1 VTPLERRYRLLMLAY
16 PDEYRREREAEIV
29 GTLLDEAVHGQEW
42 PSARQIAALAAGGLQ
57 TRARVAAATPRRMLA
72 DGLRLGAVM
81 YFVLLCASTIELSL
95 RHTVFGTPS
104 GTLGH
109 FGLVDLEAVVLAIC
123 VVALAGAAHEI
134 GLAAIVGAVTI
145 QAIMFRDAPV
155 PFDPP
160 HLIVAGWILVTG
172 VVAALAWHP
181 WLRPLRRPWSARFAA
196 LALAGIGL
204 GTLGFLAVDAATL
217 WTTPVLVRLLVVTQP
232 QLSVPVAVLLVA
244 AVAGLDPRPALAATV
259 AVAADAAT
267 HLQTLVAF
275 SSYLELPPVQYELGT
290 VVSLVLAG
298 AALAITV
305 VSARRRVRI

>member
-42 PSARQIAALAAGGLQ
+42 PGARQIAALAAGGLQ
-57 TRARVAAATPRRMLA
+57 TRARLAAATPRRMLA

-95 RHTVFGTPS
+95 RHTVFGTAN

-109 FGLVDLEAVVLAIC
+109 SELVDLESVVIAIG
-123 VVALAGAAHEI
+123 VVALAGAAYEVV
-134 GLAAIVGAVTI
+134 LAAIVGLVAI
-145 QAIMFRDAPV
+145 QAIMFRAPV
-155 PFDPP
+155 PFDPLY
-160 HLIVAGWILVTG
+160 LIVAGWVLVTG

-181 WLRPLRRPWSARFAA
+181 WLRPLRRPWPARLGM

-217 WTTPVLVRLLVVTQP
+217 RTTPALVRLLAVTQP
-232 QLSVPVAVLLVA
+232 QLTVPVAVLLVA
-244 AVAGLDPRPALAATV
+244 AVVGLDPRPALAATIT
-259 AVAADAAT
+259 VAAEAGAR
-267 HLQTLVAF
+267 LPTLVAF
-275 SSYLELPPVQYELGT
+275 SSYLRFPPLPYELGT
-290 VVSLVLAG
+290 VVSLALAA

-305 VSARRRVRI
+305 VCAWRRVRI

>member
-1 VTPLERRYRLLMLAY
+1 MLAY
-16 PDEYRREREAEIV
+16 PDEYRRERGAEIV

-42 PSARQIAALAAGGLQ
+42 PGARQIAALAAGGLQ
-57 TRARVAAATPRRMLA
+57 TRARLAAATPRRMLA

-109 FGLVDLEAVVLAIC
+109 AELVDLEAVVLAIG
-123 VVALAGAAHEI
+123 VVAVAGAAYEV
-134 GLAAIVGAVTI
+134 GLAAIVGLVAI
-145 QAIMFRDAPV
+145 RAIMFRDMPV
-155 PFDPP
+155 RFDPLY
-160 HLIVAGWILVTG
+160 LIVAGWLLVTG
-172 VVAALAWHP
+172 VVAVLAWHP
-181 WLRPLRRPWSARFAA
+181 SLRPLRRPWPARLGA

-217 WTTPVLVRLLVVTQP
+217 LTTPALVRLLVVTQP

-244 AVAGLDPRPALAATV
+244 AVVGLDPRPALAATV
-259 AVAADAAT
+259 TVAAEAAT
-267 HLQTLVAF
+267 RLQTLVAF
-275 SSYLELPPVQYELGT
+275 SSYLGFPPVQYEPGT
-290 VVSLVLAG
+290 VLSLALAA

-305 VSARRRVRI
+305 VSAWRRVRI